1 MAKSAIKPKPILG
14 KLKEIVRRGS
24 TSQTGG
30 ERPLSKPATPPKLT
44 KKELEELKRRDEL
57 IAQHMPYA
65 ASIASR
71 VYQSLSSVVEYDE
84 VLCSARLGLLEAAKR
99 YNNGMGVDFKTF
111 AYYRVKGAIYDGLRK
126 AGWIPRTLY
135 AKLKFE
141 EAANDY
147 LQFMSQYADSRTDAE
162 IAANETNTVNSLA
175 SIYIISLDSQEDMDV
190 EDTNIQ
196 HLEKTTE
203 FRQVRMHMREA
214 INSLPPTEKKLV
226 KMYYF
231 QNKTLEEV
239 GEELNLSKSWTSR
252 LHARALSLLL
262 KKVKIRA
269 NGEID
274 ESKLEE
280 MEEAIAEEGGSD

>member
-1 MAKSAIKPKPILG
+1 MAKQALKSKPILG
-14 KLKEIVRRGS
+14 RLKEIVRRG
-24 TSQTGG
+24 G
-30 ERPLSKPATPPKLT
+30 EKRPSAPKEPMPSKLT
-44 KKELEELKRRDEL
+44 KKELEALKKRDEL

-71 VYQSLSSVVEYDE
+71 VYQSLSTVVEYDE

-99 YNNGMGVDFKTF
+99 YDEAVGVDFKTF
-111 AYYRVKGAIYDGLRK
+111 AYYRIKGAIYDGLRK

-147 LQFMSQYADSRTDAE
+147 LQYMSQYADSKALEPEEEE
-162 IAANETNTVNSLA
+162 IAETVNSLS
-175 SIYIISLDSQEDMDV
+175 SIYIISLDSQEDMDI
-190 EDTNIQ
+190 EDADKPG
-196 HLEKTTE
+196 LEQCAE
-203 FRQVRMHMREA
+203 FRQVRLHMREA
-214 INSLPPTEKKLV
+214 INSLPPTEKKLI

-252 LHARALSLLL
+252 LHARALALLL
-262 KKVKIRA
+262 QKVKI
-269 NGEID
+269 
-274 ESKLEE
+274 ESEE
-280 MEEAIAEEGGSD
+280 EEEKGD

>member
-1 MAKSAIKPKPILG
+1 MAKTALKTKPILG
-14 KLKEIVRRGS
+14 RLKEVVRGK
-24 TSQTGG
+24 TTAQQKYQ
-30 ERPLSKPATPPKLT
+30 RPNQKSPTPPKLT
-44 KKELEELKRRDEL
+44 KKELEELKVRDEL

-71 VYQSLSSVVEYDE
+71 VYQSLSTVVEYDE

-99 YNNGMGVDFKTF
+99 FDERMGVDFKTF

-147 LQFMSQYADSRTDAE
+147 LQFMSQFADSKTQEEPAQGASE
-162 IAANETNTVNSLA
+162 TVNSLA
-175 SIYIISLDSQEDMDV
+175 SIYIISLDSSDDVDV
-190 EDTNIQ
+190 EDTSTP

-203 FRQVRMHMREA
+203 FRQIRMHMREA
-214 INSLPPTEKKLV
+214 INSLPATEKKLI

-239 GEELNLSKSWTSR
+239 GAELNLSKSWTSR
-252 LHARALSLLL
+252 LHARALAMLL
-262 KKVKIRA
+262 KKVRIRA
-269 NGEID
+269 DGEI
-274 ESKLEE
+274 
-280 MEEAIAEEGGSD
+280 IEEGEGEEEEEIP

>member
-1 MAKSAIKPKPILG
+1 M
-14 KLKEIVRRGS
+14 V
-24 TSQTGG
+24 
-30 ERPLSKPATPPKLT
+30 KPALKKGLFSRKSEPESAGAKLS
-44 KKELEELKRRDEL
+44 KKELVDLKRRDDL
-57 IAQHMPYA
+57 IAEHMPYA

-71 VYQSLSSVVEYDE
+71 VYQSISSVVEYDE

-99 YNNGMGVDFKTF
+99 FDTAMGVDFKTF
-111 AYYRVKGAIYDGLRK
+111 AYYRIKGAIYDGLRK

-147 LQFMSQYADSRTDAE
+147 LQFMSQHADSREIDPAE
-162 IAANETNTVNSLA
+162 EEVVETVNSLA
-175 SIYIISLDSQEDMDV
+175 SIYIISLDSSEDFDV
-190 EDTNIQ
+190 EDTKT
-196 HLEKTTE
+196 LGVEKGTE
-203 FRQVRMHMREA
+203 FRQVRRHMRDA
-214 INSLPPTEKKLV
+214 INSLPPIEKKLV

-262 KKVKIRA
+262 KRVKVNATGEVTETLDEVEGEEEEERA
-269 NGEID
+269 Q
-274 ESKLEE
+274 EE
-280 MEEAIAEEGGSD
+280 

>member
-1 MAKSAIKPKPILG
+1 MTKTALKQKPILG

-24 TSQTGG
+24 VVAPKQSHAMTSQ
-30 ERPLSKPATPPKLT
+30 ESPRLT
-44 KKELEELKRRDEL
+44 KKDLESLKKRDEL
-57 IAQHMPYA
+57 VAQYMPYA

-71 VYQSLSSVVEYDE
+71 VYQSLSTVVEYDE

-99 YNNGMGVDFKTF
+99 YDEKMGVDFKTF

-147 LQFMSQYADSRTDAE
+147 LQFMSQYADSKTMDPAE
-162 IAANETNTVNSLA
+162 EEVAETVNSLA
-175 SIYIISLDSQEDMDV
+175 SIYIISLDSQEDMDI
-190 EDTNIQ
+190 EDPDSGS
-196 HLEKTTE
+196 LEKNTE
-203 FRQVRMHMREA
+203 FRQIRMHMREA
-214 INSLPPTEKKLV
+214 INSLPPVEKKLI

-239 GEELNLSKSWTSR
+239 GEELNLSKSWVSR
-252 LHARALSLLL
+252 LHARSLALLL
-262 KKVKIRA
+262 KKVKVRA
-269 NGEID
+269 GD
-274 ESKLEE
+274 DGLEVDPE
-280 MEEAIAEEGGSD
+280 MLGDAE

>member
-1 MAKSAIKPKPILG
+1 MAKTALKTKPILG
-14 KLKEIVRRGS
+14 RLKDVVRGK
-24 TSQTGG
+24 TAAQQKYPQ
-30 ERPLSKPATPPKLT
+30 RPAQKPSTPPKLT
-44 KKELEELKRRDEL
+44 KKELEELKIRDEL

-71 VYQSLSSVVEYDE
+71 VYQSLSTVVEYDE

-99 YNNGMGVDFKTF
+99 FDERMEVDFKTF

-147 LQFMSQYADSRTDAE
+147 LQFMSQFADSKSKEEPEEGASQ
-162 IAANETNTVNSLA
+162 TVNSLA
-175 SIYIISLDSQEDMDV
+175 SIYIISLDSSEDMDV
-190 EDTNIQ
+190 EDTTTP
-196 HLEKTTE
+196 HLEKTSE
-203 FRQVRMHMREA
+203 FRHIRMHMREA
-214 INSLPPTEKKLV
+214 INSLPAVEKKLI

-239 GEELNLSKSWTSR
+239 GEELHLSKSWTSR
-252 LHARALSLLL
+252 LHARALAILL
-262 KKVKIRA
+262 KTVRIRA
-269 NGEID
+269 DGEII
-274 ESKLEE
+274 EE
-280 MEEAIAEEGGSD
+280 GKAEEGEIL